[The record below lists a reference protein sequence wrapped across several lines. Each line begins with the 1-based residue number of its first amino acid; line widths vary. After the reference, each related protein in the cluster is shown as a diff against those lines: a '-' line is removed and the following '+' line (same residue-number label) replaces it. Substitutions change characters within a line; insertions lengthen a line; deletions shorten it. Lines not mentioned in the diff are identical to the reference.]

1 MNTIAEASSS
11 RCNRSYAQ
19 TPGSR
24 ILRDV
29 GASTVTTIPPVL
41 KHPHDN
47 SVNSFEHHPRQSPS
61 QSEENLDQFTRKLLK
76 NKSLLVPT
84 RLALKRQ
91 RATLQPSTR
100 RLEPLYSDTVQM
112 ELGNPDEYLMHN
124 VSTDDEDLKA
134 IMSENLPSPPEQYRT
149 QSISNQSSP
158 IREETP
164 HTLPADISLL
174 YRYR

>member
-1 MNTIAEASSS
+1 MNTIAEIASS
-11 RCNRSYAQ
+11 RGNRSYSQ
-19 TPGSR
+19 TPASR
-24 ILRDV
+24 TLRDM

-41 KHPHDN
+41 KHPHEN
-47 SVNSFEHHPRQSPS
+47 SVNSFEQHHRQSPS
-61 QSEENLDQFTRKLLK
+61 QSEENLDQFTRRLLK

-91 RATLQPSTR
+91 RATVQPLTR

-134 IMSENLPSPPEQYRT
+134 IMSQNIQPSPEQYRT

-174 YRYR
+174 YRYL